1 MRTSQERQD
10 AQTGGREAL
19 HEQLSVAILA
29 QVGIQA
35 PGLNFRCICHP
46 GNPIKTRF
54 ESGFC
59 LLCTSHCPCCLSPNR
74 QVERLVVLVRVRSLW
89 WIWVQRWEEASQL
102 QVPWEDLPAP

>member
-10 AQTGGREAL
+10 AQTGGREAI

-35 PGLNFRCICHP
+35 PGLSFRCICHP
-46 GNPIKTRF
+46 GNPTKTRF

-59 LLCTSHCPCCLSPNR
+59 VLCTSHCPCCLSPNR
-74 QVERLVVLVRVRSLW
+74 QVERLVVLVRVRSL
-89 WIWVQRWEEASQL
+89 
-102 QVPWEDLPAP
+102 